1 MITLL
6 VADDHPLYRDALR
19 GALFKNI
26 DDLNLLEAS
35 NLDETVNCLSSYE
48 VDLLLFDLHMPGSS
62 DLFGFIHIR
71 KLFPDLP
78 VAVISGLED
87 VNIVAKV
94 MQAGALGFIPKTTS
108 AEHLAQAVR
117 TMLAGDLWLPESMS
131 ASAAKSN
138 DTFSQL
144 VQQVSSLTPAQ
155 YKVLCLLRDGL
166 LNKQIGY
173 ELEIAEATVKAHIT
187 AVFRKLGIN
196 NRTQAVL
203 IAAQLQLNSS
213 GLQHH

>member
-19 GALFKNI
+19 GALSKNI
-26 DDLNLLEAS
+26 DELNLLEAS
-35 NLDETVNCLSSYE
+35 NLDETVNCLTTTE

-62 DLFGFIHIR
+62 DLFGLIHIR

-87 VNIVAKV
+87 INIVAKV
-94 MQAGALGFIPKTTS
+94 MQAGALGFVPKTSS
-108 AEHLAQAVR
+108 AEQLAQAVR
-117 TMLAGDLWLPESMS
+117 TMLAGDLWLPDSMPS
-131 ASAAKSN
+131 GVTEMNEA
-138 DTFSQL
+138 FSQL
-144 VQQVSSLTPAQ
+144 AQQVSSLTPAQ

-187 AVFRKLGIN
+187 AVFKKLNIN

-203 IAAQLQLNSS
+203 IASQLQLNSS
-213 GLQHH
+213 SLQHS

>member
-1 MITLL
+1 
-6 VADDHPLYRDALR
+6 
-19 GALFKNI
+19 
-26 DDLNLLEAS
+26 
-35 NLDETVNCLSSYE
+35 
-48 VDLLLFDLHMPGSS
+48 
-62 DLFGFIHIR
+62 
-71 KLFPDLP
+71 
-78 VAVISGLED
+78 
-87 VNIVAKV
+87 

-138 DTFSQL
+138 DNFSQL